1 MNHTDVNS
9 QSPKLQPQTRV
20 NTHTWWT
27 EQLVHMVHFMH
38 GHTKQSHPLDWC
50 VRVVQQSLTQNVLMQ
65 SIWCR
70 SDTRTHRSHL
80 LNPSDVLQNLL
91 QLLLNASSPVHHP
104 EISEIRTFFSFFTG
118 FHKWKIIHF
127 VCGTFQ
133 RVCLKVC
140 IPPSPIHNLYVCVC
154 VQLWQSRPGVRLRN
168 ITWDQQ

>member
-70 SDTRTHRSHL
+70 SGTRTHRSHL

-104 EISEIRTFFSFFTG
+104 EISEIRTFFSRLLCWISQMENHSFCMWNISESVFKSVYPTIS
-118 FHKWKIIHF
+118 HS
-127 VCGTFQ
+127 Q
-133 RVCLKVC
+133 
-140 IPPSPIHNLYVCVC
+140 PICVCVC
-154 VQLWQSRPGVRLRN
+154 PALAEPAGGSSS
-168 ITWDQQ
+168 